1 MTRTFLKAAL
11 ACSAATCAVAASATD
26 VIGVRLKVG
35 YHFSQ
40 SFELKDGSSGHLE
53 GPEVAADFP
62 LTKLPGI
69 QLYATPS
76 VMFGGKLTH
85 GSDVDGTI
93 YRFMLT
99 ARQTLNKDGLYG
111 ALGIGAAHSET
122 RGLNDF
128 KDANSFVSS
137 VSLGTPLKFKLAGIG
152 VSLEGTYYYSTKDQF
167 RGFTIGFAG
176 SF

>member
-11 ACSAATCAVAASATD
+11 ACSAATCAVAASASD

-35 YHFSQ
+35 YHFTQ
-40 SFELKDGSSGHLE
+40 SFELKDGSNGHLE

-62 LTKLPGI
+62 LAKYPGI

-76 VMFGGKLTH
+76 IMFGGKLTH

-93 YRFMLT
+93 YRFMVT
-99 ARQTLNKDGLYG
+99 ARQTLNRDGLYG
-111 ALGIGAAHSET
+111 TFGVGAAHSES
-122 RGLNDF
+122 RGTNEF
-128 KDANSFVSS
+128 RDANSFVTS

-152 VSLEGTYYYSTKDQF
+152 LSLEGTYYFSTKDQF
-167 RGFTIGFAG
+167 RGITIGVAG